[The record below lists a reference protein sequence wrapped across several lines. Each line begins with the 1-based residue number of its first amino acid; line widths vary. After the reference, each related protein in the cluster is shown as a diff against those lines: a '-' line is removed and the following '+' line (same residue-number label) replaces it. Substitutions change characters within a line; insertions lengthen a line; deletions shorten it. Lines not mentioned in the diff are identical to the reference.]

1 MNTKKIYVSFALVI
15 VILALLFGCASQ
27 NTVVK
32 YEPPPGA
39 AAPQEPPEYFI
50 QPGDELDIKFFYN
63 PNLNETILVR
73 PDGKISL
80 QLVDEVRAAGLT
92 PAQLDDVLTQ
102 KYAKELKKPAVTI
115 IVRSFTG
122 RQVYVGGEVN
132 TPGLI
137 NLAVGM
143 TALQAVINAGGLR
156 ETAEPAGAIVIRKG
170 QGNKP
175 IPLRVDLNETIY
187 GKGDTSNFQLKPS
200 DIVYVPKSSIA
211 KANKF
216 VNQYIERLLL
226 FRGVNFGFSYEVHA
240 AEPK

>member
-1 MNTKKIYVSFALVI
+1 MKTEKTYVSSALLI

-32 YEPPPGA
+32 YEPPSEA
-39 AAPQEPPEYFI
+39 AAHQEPPEYYI

-63 PNLNETILVR
+63 PNLNETIVVR

-92 PAQLDDVLTQ
+92 PAQLDNVLTQ

-115 IVRSFTG
+115 IVRTFTG

-137 NLAVGM
+137 NLAAGM
-143 TALQAVINAGGLR
+143 TALQAVINAGGLK

-170 QGNKP
+170 QDNKP

-187 GKGDTSNFQLKPS
+187 GKGDTSNFRLKPS

-216 VNQYIERLLL
+216 VNQYIEQLLL
-226 FRGVNFGFSYEVHA
+226 FRGVNFGFTYEVRA

>member
-1 MNTKKIYVSFALVI
+1 MKKIYVIFALAI
-15 VILALLFGCASQ
+15 VILAMLLGCVSQ
-27 NTVVK
+27 NAVLK
-32 YEPPPGA
+32 YKPPPVA
-39 AAPQEPPEYFI
+39 TAPQEPPEYFI

-63 PNLNETILVR
+63 PILNEAIVVR

-102 KYAKELKKPAVTI
+102 KYAKELKKPAVTV

-122 RQVYVGGEVN
+122 WQVYVGGEVN

-156 ETAEPAGAIVIRKG
+156 ETAEPTGAIVIRKG
-170 QGNKP
+170 RDNKP
-175 IPLRVDLNETIY
+175 IPFRVDLNETIY

-226 FRGVNFGFSYEVHA
+226 FRGINFGFSYEVHA

>member
-1 MNTKKIYVSFALVI
+1 MNTKKMYVSFALVI
-15 VILALLFGCASQ
+15 VILALLLGCASQ
-27 NTVVK
+27 NTVLK

-63 PNLNETILVR
+63 PTLNETILVR

-170 QGNKP
+170 QDNKP

-187 GKGDTSNFQLKPS
+187 GKGSTSNFQLKPS

-211 KANKF
+211 KVNKF
-216 VNQYIERLLL
+216 VNQYIEGLLL
-226 FRGVNFGFSYEVHA
+226 FKGVSFGFSYEVHA
-240 AEPK
+240 DAPE

>member
-1 MNTKKIYVSFALVI
+1 MNMKKIYVIFALAI
-15 VILALLFGCASQ
+15 VILAMLLGCVSQ
-27 NTVVK
+27 NAVLK
-32 YEPPPGA
+32 YEPAPVA
-39 AAPQEPPEYFI
+39 TAPQEPPEYFI

-63 PNLNETILVR
+63 PILNEAIVVR

-102 KYAKELKKPAVTI
+102 KYAKELKKPAVTV

-122 RQVYVGGEVN
+122 WQVYVGGEVN

-156 ETAEPAGAIVIRKG
+156 ETAEPTGAIVIRKG
-170 QGNKP
+170 RDNKP
-175 IPLRVDLNETIY
+175 IPFRVDLNETIY

>member
-1 MNTKKIYVSFALVI
+1 MKKIYVIFALAI
-15 VILALLFGCASQ
+15 VILAMLLGCVSQ
-27 NTVVK
+27 NAVLK
-32 YEPPPGA
+32 YEPAPVA
-39 AAPQEPPEYFI
+39 TAPQEPPEYFI

-63 PNLNETILVR
+63 PILNEAIVVR

-102 KYAKELKKPAVTI
+102 KYAKELKKPAVTV

-122 RQVYVGGEVN
+122 WQVYVGGEVN

-156 ETAEPAGAIVIRKG
+156 ETAEPTGAIVIRKG
-170 QGNKP
+170 RDNKP
-175 IPLRVDLNETIY
+175 IPFRVDLNETIY

>member
-1 MNTKKIYVSFALVI
+1 MNMKKIYVIFALAI
-15 VILALLFGCASQ
+15 VILAMLLGCVSQ
-27 NTVVK
+27 NAVLK
-32 YEPPPGA
+32 YEPPPVA
-39 AAPQEPPEYFI
+39 TAPQEPPEYFI

-63 PNLNETILVR
+63 PILNETIVVR

-102 KYAKELKKPAVTI
+102 KYAKELKKPAVTV

-122 RQVYVGGEVN
+122 WQVYVGGEVN

-170 QGNKP
+170 RDNKP
-175 IPLRVDLNETIY
+175 IPFRVDLNATIY

-226 FRGVNFGFSYEVHA
+226 FRGINFGFSYEVHA

>member
-1 MNTKKIYVSFALVI
+1 MKKIYIIFALVI
-15 VILALLFGCASQ
+15 VILALLLGCASQ
-27 NTVVK
+27 NAVMK
-32 YEPPPGA
+32 YAPPSEA
-39 AAPQEPPEYFI
+39 SASQEPSEYYI
-50 QPGDELDIKFFYN
+50 QPGDELDIKFFFN
-63 PNLNETILVR
+63 PNLNETIIVR

-92 PAQLDDVLTQ
+92 PAQLDNVLTQ

-143 TALQAVINAGGLR
+143 TALQAVINAGGLK

-170 QGNKP
+170 QDNKP
-175 IPLRVDLNETIY
+175 MPLRVDLNDTIY
-187 GKGDTSNFQLKPS
+187 GKGDTSNFQLRPL
-200 DIVYVPKSSIA
+200 DIVYVPMSSIA
-211 KANKF
+211 KVNKF

-226 FRGVNFGFSYEVHA
+226 FRGINFGFSYEVHA
-240 AEPK
+240 DYPDNY

>member
-1 MNTKKIYVSFALVI
+1 MNTKKIYVSFALLI
-15 VILALLFGCASQ
+15 VILALLLGCASQ

-39 AAPQEPPEYFI
+39 AGPQEPPEYFI

-122 RQVYVGGEVN
+122 RLVYVGGEVN

-170 QGNKP
+170 QDNKP

-187 GKGDTSNFQLKPS
+187 GKGDTFNFQLKPS

-226 FRGVNFGFSYEVHA
+226 FRGVNFGFTYEVRA
-240 AEPK
+240 AEPE